1 MKPLRKLYINGAL
14 NFFKKSFVTL
24 KKKPLCS
31 GIEVRGVFVR
41 LGVLNTYRYPYYQE
55 NFLLILKVTVSGV
68 V

>member
-1 MKPLRKLYINGAL
+1 
-14 NFFKKSFVTL
+14 FFKKSFVTL

-55 NFLLILKVTVSGV
+55 NFY
-68 V
+68 